1 MKKLFTLLFVGIT
14 AIAAYATDYNVPI
27 TVTVND
33 VTSEQSA
40 VLTVAENGGLYDI
53 TLKNFILQSEDGP
66 MGVGNV
72 ELKGIQ
78 PYQDGNATLLFS
90 SDEVTITDGDDPSVS
105 VWMASMLP
113 PVKVLLRGKIE
124 GDHLRCYLDIDLTES
139 LSQMIKVAIGDG
151 YQLPNQG
158 FEGWHTSADNFVEPN
173 GWHSFE
179 SASGAMASLAGHHI
193 DKSDDA
199 HSGNASA
206 RVFATSI
213 FGIIANGTMTTGRM
227 NAGAM
232 SATDPANNAYLDMS
246 LTDVD
251 GNGDPFYAP
260 MYSRPDSIAMWV
272 KFTQGTPS
280 GDHPYATVSAVITD
294 GTYYQDPEDK
304 DYANVVA
311 KAYNNEIATTDG
323 KWVRISAPFEYTEN
337 AVDPKAV
344 LVTVSTNADPG
355 QGSDKD
361 EVLVDDI
368 EFIYNAKVTGLKI
381 KGQDVPGFSADK
393 DTYEMEIDEAVT
405 VEDIEVTIEGKAAHA
420 AKSVELTDDYYVCTV
435 IALGDD
441 MSAVAPYVIFVKNN
455 ATAIRSFKSA
465 NNQPATYFTLDGRQA
480 KTLKPGRIY
489 ICRQTDG
496 TVKKVRL

>member
-1 MKKLFTLLFVGIT
+1 MKKLFTLLFIGLT

-113 PVKVLLRGKIE
+113 PVKVQLRGKIE
-124 GDHLRCYLDIDLTES
+124 GDRLRCYLDIDLMES
-139 LSQMIKVAIGDG
+139 LSQVIQVAIGGG

-158 FEGWHTSADNFVEPN
+158 FEGWHTSADDFVEPN

-193 DKSDDA
+193 AKSDDA
-199 HSGNASA
+199 HSGKASA
-206 RVFATSI
+206 RIFATSI

-232 SATDPANNAYLDMS
+232 TATDPANNAYLDMTS
-246 LTDVD
+246 NAID
-251 GNGDPFYAP
+251 GNGDPFYVP

-272 KFTQGTPS
+272 KFSQGTPNS
-280 GDHPYATVSAVITD
+280 DHPYATFSAVITD
-294 GTYYQDPEDK
+294 GSYYQDPEDK
-304 DYANVVA
+304 DYTNVVA
-311 KAYNNEIATTDG
+311 KAKNNEIATTDG
-323 KWVRISAPFEYTEN
+323 KWVRISAPFVYTEN
-337 AVDPKAV
+337 SVDPKAV

-368 EFIYNAKVTGLKI
+368 EFIYNAKVTSLKI
-381 KGQDVPGFSADK
+381 KGQDVPGFSPDK
-393 DTYEMEIDEAVT
+393 DTYEMELDEAVT
-405 VEDIEVTIEGKAAHA
+405 AEDIEVTIDGKAAHA
-420 AKSVELTDDYYVCTV
+420 AKSVELIDDHYICSIKAIGADMADVTSYIVYVK
-435 IALGDD
+435 
-441 MSAVAPYVIFVKNN
+441 SS

-465 NNQPATYFTLDGRQA
+465 NNQSATYFTLDGRQA
-480 KTLKPGRIY
+480 KTLMPGRIY
-489 ICRQTDG
+489 ICRQADG

>member
-124 GDHLRCYLDIDLTES
+124 GDRLRCYLDIDLTES
-139 LSQMIKVAIGDG
+139 LSQVIQVAIGGG

-158 FEGWHTSADNFVEPN
+158 FEGWHTSADDFVEPN

-193 DKSDDA
+193 AKSDDA
-199 HSGNASA
+199 HSGKASA
-206 RVFATSI
+206 RIFATSI

-232 SATDPANNAYLDMS
+232 TATDPANNAYLDMTS
-246 LTDVD
+246 NAID
-251 GNGDPFYAP
+251 GNGDPFYVP

-272 KFTQGTPS
+272 KFSQGTPNS
-280 GDHPYATVSAVITD
+280 DHPYATFSAVITD
-294 GTYYQDPEDK
+294 GSYYQDPEDK
-304 DYANVVA
+304 DYTNVVA
-311 KAYNNEIATTDG
+311 KAKNNEIATTDG
-323 KWVRISAPFEYTEN
+323 KWVRISAPFVYTEN
-337 AVDPKAV
+337 SVDPKAV

-368 EFIYNAKVTGLKI
+368 EFIYNAKVTSLKI

-405 VEDIEVTIEGKAAHA
+405 AEDIEVTIDGKAAHA
-420 AKSVELTDDYYVCTV
+420 AKSVELIDDHYICSIKAIGADMADVTSYIVYVK
-435 IALGDD
+435 
-441 MSAVAPYVIFVKNN
+441 SS

-480 KTLKPGRIY
+480 KTLMPGRIY

>member
-1 MKKLFTLLFVGIT
+1 MRKLFTLLFVGIT

-139 LSQMIKVAIGDG
+139 LSQVIQVAIGGG

-158 FEGWHTSADNFVEPN
+158 FEGWHTSADDFVEPN

-193 DKSDDA
+193 AKSDDA
-199 HSGNASA
+199 HSGKTSA
-206 RVFATSI
+206 RIFATSI

-232 SATDPANNAYLDMS
+232 TATDPANNAYLDMTS
-246 LTDVD
+246 NAVD

-272 KFTQGTPS
+272 KFSQGTPNS
-280 GDHPYATVSAVITD
+280 DHPYATVSAVITD
-294 GTYYQDPEDK
+294 GSYYQDPEDK
-304 DYANVVA
+304 DYTNVVA
-311 KAYNNEIATTDG
+311 KAKNNEIATTDG
-323 KWVRISAPFEYTEN
+323 KWVRISAPFVYTEN
-337 AVDPKAV
+337 SVDPKAV

-368 EFIYNAKVTGLKI
+368 EFIYNAKVTSLKI
-381 KGQDVPGFSADK
+381 KGQDVPSFSSDK
-393 DTYEMEIDEAVT
+393 DTYEMELDEAVT
-405 VEDIEVTIEGKAAHA
+405 ADDIEVTTDGKAAHA
-420 AKSVELTDDYYVCTV
+420 AKSVELVDDHYICSI

-441 MSAVAPYVIFVKNN
+441 MSAVTPYIVYVKSS

-465 NNQPATYFTLDGRQA
+465 NNQPATYFTLDGRQT
-480 KTLKPGRIY
+480 KTLMPGRIY
-489 ICRQTDG
+489 ICRQADG

>member
-1 MKKLFTLLFVGIT
+1 MKKLFTLLFIGIT

-90 SDEVTITDGDDPSVS
+90 SDEVTITDGDNPDVS

-113 PVKVLLRGKIE
+113 PVKVQLRGKIE
-124 GDHLRCYLDIDLTES
+124 GDRLRCYLDIDLTES
-139 LSQMIKVAIGDG
+139 LSQVIQVAIGGG

-158 FEGWHTSADNFVEPN
+158 FEGWHTSADDFVEPN

-179 SASGAMASLAGHHI
+179 SASGAMAPLAGHHI
-193 DKSDDA
+193 AKSDDA
-199 HSGNASA
+199 HSGKASA
-206 RVFATSI
+206 RIFATSI

-232 SATDPANNAYLDMS
+232 TATDPANNAYLDMTS
-246 LTDVD
+246 NAID
-251 GNGDPFYAP
+251 GNGDPFYVP

-272 KFTQGTPS
+272 KFSQGTPS
-280 GDHPYATVSAVITD
+280 SVHPYATFSAVITD
-294 GTYYQDPEDK
+294 GSYYQDPEDK
-304 DYANVVA
+304 DYTNVVA
-311 KAYNNEIATTDG
+311 KAKNNEIATTDG
-323 KWVRISAPFEYTEN
+323 KWVRISAPFVYTEN
-337 AVDPKAV
+337 SVDPKAV

-368 EFIYNAKVTGLKI
+368 EFIYNAKVTSLKI
-381 KGQDVPGFSADK
+381 KGQDVPGFSPDK
-393 DTYEMEIDEAVT
+393 ETYEMELDEAVT
-405 VEDIEVTIEGKAAHA
+405 AEDIEVTIDGKAAHA
-420 AKSVELTDDYYVCTV
+420 AKSVELIDDHYICSIKAIGADMADITSYIVYVK
-435 IALGDD
+435 
-441 MSAVAPYVIFVKNN
+441 SS

-465 NNQPATYFTLDGRQA
+465 NNQSATYFTLDGRQA
-480 KTLKPGRIY
+480 KTLMPGRIY
-489 ICRQTDG
+489 ICRQADG

>member
-33 VTSEQSA
+33 VTSEQNA
-40 VLTVAENGGLYDI
+40 VLTVAENDGLYDI

-139 LSQMIKVAIGDG
+139 LSQVIQVAIGEG

-158 FEGWHTSADNFVEPN
+158 FESWHTSADNFAEPN

-199 HSGNASA
+199 HSGNACA
-206 RVFATSI
+206 RIFATSI

-227 NAGAM
+227 NAGSM
-232 SATDPANNAYLDMS
+232 SAADPANNAYLDMS

-251 GNGDPFYAP
+251 ANGDPFYIP
-260 MYSRPDSIAMWV
+260 LNSRPDSLVLWV
-272 KFTQGTPS
+272 QFHQGTAS
-280 GDHPYATVSAVITD
+280 AEHPYASVSAVITD

-304 DYANVVA
+304 EYTNVVA
-311 KAYNNEIATTDG
+311 KAKNNTIAVTG
-323 KWVRISAPFEYTEN
+323 EEWQRLSLPFEYVSASVQPRAILITI
-337 AVDPKAV
+337 
-344 LVTVSTNADPG
+344 STNADPG
-355 QGSDKD
+355 QGSAYD
-361 EVLVDDI
+361 EVLIDNISLVYNSRLSSLDVKGFQPDVFQYVTESAVSIDNLAAQADGQGAYVLKSQVDDSN
-368 EFIYNAKVTGLKI
+368 Y
-381 KGQDVPGFSADK
+381 
-393 DTYEMEIDEAVT
+393 AVT
-405 VEDIEVTIEGKAAHA
+405 VYSGDLLS
-420 AKSVELTDDYYVCTV
+420 KSVYTIQVSVPNGISDLQRSS
-435 IALGDD
+435 
-441 MSAVAPYVIFVKNN
+441 SAAGSY
-455 ATAIRSFKSA
+455 
-465 NNQPATYFTLDGRQA
+465 QLDGRPVSSLRPGQVYIVRQA
-480 KTLKPGRIY
+480 
-489 ICRQTDG
+489 DG
-496 TVKKVRL
+496 TIVKKLHTR

>member
-1 MKKLFTLLFVGIT
+1 
-14 AIAAYATDYNVPI
+14 VPI

-33 VTSEQSA
+33 VTSEQNA
-40 VLTVAENGGLYDI
+40 VLTVAENDGLYDI

-78 PYQDGNATLLFS
+78 PYQDGNATLFFS

-206 RVFATSI
+206 RIFATSI

-272 KFTQGTPS
+272 KFTQGTPNS
-280 GDHPYATVSAVITD
+280 DHPYATVSAVITD

-361 EVLVDDI
+361 EVLADDI

-420 AKSVELTDDYYVCTV
+420 AKSVELTDEYYVCTV

-441 MSAVAPYVIFVKNN
+441 MSTITPYVIFVKNN

-489 ICRQTDG
+489 ICRQADG

>member
-139 LSQMIKVAIGDG
+139 LSQVIQVAIGGG

-158 FEGWHTSADNFVEPN
+158 FEGWHTSANDFVEPN

-179 SASGAMASLAGHHI
+179 SASGAMAPLAGHHI
-193 DKSDDA
+193 AKSDDA
-199 HSGNASA
+199 HSGKASA
-206 RVFATSI
+206 RIFATSI

-232 SATDPANNAYLDMS
+232 TATDPANNAYLDMTS
-246 LTDVD
+246 NAID
-251 GNGDPFYAP
+251 GNGDPFYVP

-272 KFTQGTPS
+272 KFSQGTPNS
-280 GDHPYATVSAVITD
+280 DHPYATFSAVITD
-294 GTYYQDPEDK
+294 GSYYQDPEDK
-304 DYANVVA
+304 DYTNVIA
-311 KAYNNEIATTDG
+311 KAKNNEIATTDG
-323 KWVRISAPFEYTEN
+323 KWVRISAPFVYTEN
-337 AVDPKAV
+337 SVDPKAV

-368 EFIYNAKVTGLKI
+368 EFIYNAKVTSLKI
-381 KGQDVPGFSADK
+381 KGQDVPGFSPDK
-393 DTYEMEIDEAVT
+393 ETYEMELDEAVT
-405 VEDIEVTIEGKAAHA
+405 AEDIEVTIDGKAAHA
-420 AKSVELTDDYYVCTV
+420 AKSVELIDDHYICSIKAIGADMADVTSYIVYVK
-435 IALGDD
+435 
-441 MSAVAPYVIFVKNN
+441 SS

-465 NNQPATYFTLDGRQA
+465 SNQSATYFTLDGRQA
-480 KTLKPGRIY
+480 KTLMPGRIY
-489 ICRQTDG
+489 ICRQADG